1 MTTRTLY
8 LLDAHGLC
16 YRAFHAVKGLSNS
29 QGQPTNAVYGFVNAL
44 RKMLK
49 DFDPAYFAVCF
60 DKDGKSFRQ
69 ETYQDYKIQRP
80 PMPDDLRSQMP
91 LIHQVARNYGLPVI
105 EVQGY
110 EADDLMA
117 TAAKLFQTQAVDVVV
132 ISDDKDLFQ
141 LVNER
146 VSVYSP
152 RKELLLRPK
161 DVLEVFGVAPEYV
174 ADFLGLAGDA
184 SDNIPGVQGVG
195 KVTAQKLITRF
206 GSLENI
212 YEHLEDIASKSV
224 RAKLMT
230 QRHEAFMSRDLALL
244 RTDAPVSAD
253 LNDWARQE
261 PAVESLYAL
270 FTDLEFHR
278 LAEQLRPDAHNA
290 GQGNH
295 RPSGLERKDFDAVC
309 RAAAQGGR
317 CAFWYDEI
325 AGEILITDGRH
336 TGSVSRTGGLEKFFA
351 VLQDS
356 EIVKVAY
363 DVKRQYKEFRRMG
376 FSETILNVFDIML
389 AGYLLN
395 PSRNGYELSV
405 LSWNYLK
412 EIRPDESRAAEDV
425 VTAFRLYDILKKEL
439 ETGGAWTL
447 FEKMEM
453 PLAFLLGRMEEAG
466 VRLDLNLLEHLSR
479 DCAEKISI
487 LGTEIFAMAGEE
499 FNIQSPKQLS
509 HVLFEKLKLPVIK
522 RTKTGFSTNEE
533 VLTRLSLAHEL
544 PQKILD
550 YRQLAKLKS
559 TYIDAL
565 PDMARRF
572 GGDRLYTSFNQTGTE
587 TGRLSSSQPNLQN
600 IPIRTE
606 LGRKIRG
613 AFIPLVDGHVLLSA
627 DYSQI
632 ELRILAHLSGDEGL
646 IQAFR
651 DGEDIHAATA
661 AQMFDVSLPQVR
673 SDMRTAAKRVNFG
686 IIYGISSFGLAKD
699 LGVSFNEAQD
709 FIDRYFLRYPR
720 VKAFMDQAIE
730 ECRQNGY
737 SMTLM
742 NRRRDIPEIIS
753 RNNNIRQFAER
764 QAINTPVQGTAA
776 DLIKMAMLRVDEAMQ
791 RQRLKSMM
799 LITVHDEIVFDLVP
813 MEESA
818 MVDLVRREM
827 ESAMTL
833 KVPIGV
839 SLKKGPN
846 WLEMEEI

>member
-1 MTTRTLY
+1 

-44 RKMLK
+44 VKILK

-60 DKDGKSFRQ
+60 DKDGKTFRQ
-69 ETYQDYKIQRP
+69 ETYQAYKIQRP

-91 LIHQVARNYGLPVI
+91 LIHRVVQGYGLPVI
-105 EVQGY
+105 EISGY

-117 TAAKLFQTQAVDVVV
+117 TAARLFQAQAVDVVI

-141 LVNER
+141 LVNDR

-152 RKELLLRPK
+152 RKELLLRPR
-161 DVLEVFGVAPEYV
+161 DVVRVFGTPPESV
-174 ADFLGLAGDA
+174 ADFIGLAGDS
-184 SDNIPGVQGVG
+184 SDNIPGVRGIG
-195 KVTAQKLITRF
+195 KVNAQKLITQF

-212 YEHLEDIASKSV
+212 YEHLEDISSKSV
-224 RAKLMT
+224 RAKLAA
-230 QRHEAFMSRDLALL
+230 QRDEAFMSRDLALL
-244 RTDAPVSAD
+244 RTDAPISAD
-253 LNDWARQE
+253 LNHWARQE
-261 PAVESLYAL
+261 MAVKSLYAL
-270 FTDLEFHR
+270 FTELEFHR
-278 LAEQLRPDAHNA
+278 FAEHLRPGAVAAGGESAH
-290 GQGNH
+290 
-295 RPSGLERKDFDAVC
+295 PVLESRDFDVLC
-309 RAAAQGGR
+309 RDVARQGR
-317 CAFWYDEI
+317 CAVWYDETSE
-325 AGEILITDGRH
+325 EILMTDGQH
-336 TGSVSRTGGLEKFFA
+336 TGAVSREDSLEALFA
-351 VLQDS
+351 ILDNS
-356 EIVKVAY
+356 DIVKIIY
-363 DVKRQYKEFRRMG
+363 DVKRHYKEFHRMG
-376 FSETILNVFDIML
+376 FSGAIPNAFDVML

-395 PSRNGYELSV
+395 PSRNGYELPV

-412 EIRPDESRAAEDV
+412 QIRPDESRIAEDV
-425 VTAFRLYDILKKEL
+425 VTLFRLYVILKREL
-439 ETGGAWTL
+439 EIGEARAL
-447 FEKMEM
+447 FEEMEM
-453 PLAFLLGRMEEAG
+453 PLAFVLAGMEEAG
-466 VRLDLNLLEHLSR
+466 VRLDLDLLKRLSR
-479 DCAEKISI
+479 DCAQKIAV
-487 LGTEIFAMAGEE
+487 LEGEIFAMAGEE
-499 FNIQSPKQLS
+499 FNIQSPRQLS

-533 VLTRLSLAHEL
+533 VLTRLSWEHEL

-565 PDMARRF
+565 PEMARMS
-572 GGDRLYTSFNQTGTE
+572 GGDKIYTSFNQTGTE

-606 LGRKIRG
+606 LGRQIRG
-613 AFIPLVDGHVLLSA
+613 AFIPLVDGHILLSA

-632 ELRILAHLSGDEGL
+632 ELRILAHLSGDESL

-651 DGEDIHAATA
+651 DGEDVHAATA
-661 AQMFDVSLPQVR
+661 AQIFDVAQSQVR
-673 SDMRTAAKRVNFG
+673 ADMRIVAKRVNFG
-686 IIYGISSFGLAKD
+686 IIYGISSFGLARD

-730 ECRQNGY
+730 ECRRTGY

-776 DLIKMAMLRVDEAMQ
+776 DLIKMAMLRVDEAMRHQ
-791 RQRLKSMM
+791 HLKSVM
-799 LITVHDEIVFDLVP
+799 LITVHDEIVFDLIP
-813 MEESA
+813 GEEAA
-818 MVDLVRREM
+818 MVELVRREM

-833 KVPIGV
+833 KVPICV

-846 WLEMEEI
+846 WLEMEEIQ